1 MKKIFQSLINMFR
14 QPPPVSM
21 DMEQLRSIFARRYQL
36 FRRLLTAN
44 NNALQAMAELE
55 KLYHGQSSYRMADI
69 HHRIT
74 TIQINVYKMVAN
86 LLEMADGRYAR
97 LEKIVEDISEELD
110 SLLQWQPPLP
120 QGPDILSLEKTD
132 REKASLAGEKMA
144 RLGEVGQ
151 LGIAIPRGFIVTAA
165 ATRKIL
171 HKDLR
176 DEINRRLQIIDLENL
191 DALYSGCAAIQQLVR
206 NCTIPLPLQTDIYA
220 AFDHFFTADSQ
231 IAVRSSALG
240 EDSSGISFAGLY
252 TTRLYITRQQLLD
265 AILEVIASKYS
276 PRAIAYRRSRGFR
289 HEDIEMCV
297 GCIAMIDAAVSGV
310 FYSHDPQGLGD
321 GIRINAVSGIGK
333 GVVDGTEETSL
344 YLLARDEQQKID
356 HSSGEQLLTTEQLEQ
371 IAVIGRKLEN
381 HFHSP
386 QDMEWSI
393 DGSGRCIILQSR
405 PLQLHE
411 KPSAEEQ
418 YRVDSS
424 PLFSGGITAA
434 GGICC
439 GKAVV
444 VQTEKDATGF
454 PRGAILL
461 LAHPLPNWAPLLN
474 RAVGV
479 LAVTGS
485 EAGHLA
491 TVAREFSLPALFD
504 CGEGIMKLAGQTLTL
519 DADSRVVYAG
529 REEAL
534 LKNRRRQQGLMKDSP
549 VQRIL
554 GEALRYITP
563 LHLNDPDSTKF
574 KSVFCKTLHDI
585 TRFCH
590 EKSVTAM
597 FNFGDQYDFQ
607 QASAKQLA
615 GDVPLEWWLID
626 LADGLREGLDPTA
639 TTVHIDDVVST
650 PMRAIWQGITA
661 YPWQGPPPVSA
672 KGFGSIIFQS
682 SMRPEFSPDVAAHK
696 LNARNFFLISK
707 NFCNLGVRLG
717 YHYAMIEAYL
727 SEFLTES
734 YITFR
739 FKGGAADMRRKA
751 VRARLLAEVLDCYD
765 FRVEL
770 RSDALVARIKKQPAN
785 YLRQRLMVLGYL
797 SLHARQLDMVMNQAQ
812 MVEKYRNKFFKEIEE
827 MLQNSTFGEKNEYE
841 QENTPC

>member
-1 MKKIFQSLINMFR
+1 MKNLFQSLINIFR
-14 QPPPVSM
+14 SSPPAQA
-21 DMEQLRSIFARRYQL
+21 DMEELRAIFAKRYQL

-55 KLYHGQSSYRMADI
+55 KFYHGQAPYRMADI
-69 HHRIT
+69 HQRIT

-86 LLEMADGRYAR
+86 LLEMADGRYAK
-97 LEKIVEDISEELD
+97 LEKIVENITAELD
-110 SLLQWQPPLP
+110 SLLQQSIPPLH
-120 QGPDILSLEKTD
+120 GPDILPLEETNQKN
-132 REKASLAGEKMA
+132 ASLAGEKMA
-144 RLGEVGQ
+144 RLGEAGQ
-151 LGIAIPRGFIVTAA
+151 LGIAIPQGFIVTAA

-171 HKDLR
+171 HKDLHS
-176 DEINRRLQIIDLENL
+176 EINRRLQIIDLENL
-191 DALYSGCAAIQQLVR
+191 DAFYAGCAAIQQLVR
-206 NCTIPLPLQTDIYA
+206 DCTIPLQLQTDIYN
-220 AFDHFFTADSQ
+220 AFDRFFAADSQ

-240 EDSSGISFAGLY
+240 EDGSGVSFAGLY
-252 TTRLYITRQQLLD
+252 TTRLYITRQQLLT

-289 HEDIEMCV
+289 HEDIEMCI
-297 GCIAMIDAAVSGV
+297 GCIEMVDAAVSGV
-310 FYSHDPQGLGD
+310 FYSHDPQGTADL
-321 GIRINAVSGIGK
+321 IRINAVSGIGK

-344 YLLARDEQQKID
+344 YLLTRNDDQQQKIR
-356 HSSGEQLLTTEQLEQ
+356 HSGGRELLTTEQLQQ
-371 IAVIGRKLEN
+371 ITTIGRKLEN
-381 HFHSP
+381 YFQSP

-393 DGSGRCIILQSR
+393 DNSGKCIVLQSR
-405 PLQLHE
+405 PLQLHN
-411 KPSAEEQ
+411 PPPATEQ
-418 YRVDSS
+418 YTVTSP

-434 GGICC
+434 GGVCC

-444 VQTEKDATGF
+444 VKTEKEAVNF
-454 PRGAILL
+454 PHKAVLIV
-461 LAHPLPNWAPLLN
+461 AHPLPNWAPLLN
-474 RAVGV
+474 RAAGV
-479 LAVTGS
+479 IAATGS

-491 TVAREFSLPALFD
+491 TVAREFSLPALFG
-504 CGEGIMKLAGQTLTL
+504 CGEEIMKLAGQTLTL
-519 DADSRVVYAG
+519 DADDKAIYAG
-529 REEAL
+529 REEAV
-534 LKNRRRQQGLMKDSP
+534 LKNIRQKESLMKGSP

-554 GEALRYITP
+554 GEALRHITP
-563 LHLNDPDSTKF
+563 LNLNDPDSTKF

-597 FNFGDQYDFQ
+597 FDFGDQYNFH
-607 QASAKQLA
+607 QASAKQLT
-615 GDVPLEWWLID
+615 GDIPLEWWLID
-626 LADGLREGLDPTA
+626 LADGLREGLDPDA
-639 TTVHIDDVVST
+639 ATVHIDDVVST

-672 KGFGSIIFQS
+672 KGFGSILFQS

-751 VRARLLAEVLDCYD
+751 VRARLLAEVLERYD

-785 YLRQRLMVLGYL
+785 YLQQRLMILGYL

-827 MLQNSTFGEKNEYE
+827 MLQNSTFGEKNEY
-841 QENTPC
+841 

>member
-1 MKKIFQSLINMFR
+1 
-14 QPPPVSM
+14 M
-21 DMEQLRSIFARRYQL
+21 DTEELRTTFARRYQL
-36 FRRLLTAN
+36 FRQLLTAN

-55 KLYHGQSSYRMADI
+55 KLYHGQASYRMADI
-69 HHRIT
+69 HQHIT

-86 LLEMADGRYAR
+86 LLKMADGRYGK
-97 LEKIVEDISEELD
+97 LEKIVENITAELD
-110 SLLQWQPPLP
+110 SLLQQQPPPLH
-120 QGPDILSLEKTD
+120 GPDILPLTETD
-132 REKASLAGEKMA
+132 RQNTALVGEKMA
-144 RLGEVGQ
+144 RLGEAGQ
-151 LGIAIPRGFIVTAA
+151 LGLTIPAGFIVTAA

-171 HKDLR
+171 HKELR
-176 DEINRRLQIIDLENL
+176 SEINRRLQIIDLDNP
-191 DALYSGCAAIQQLVR
+191 DAFYAGCSAIQQLVR
-206 NCTIPLPLQTDIYA
+206 DCTIPLQLQTDIYN
-220 AFDHFFTADSQ
+220 AFDHFFTADSE

-240 EDSSGISFAGLY
+240 EDGSGISFAGLY
-252 TTRLYITRQQLLD
+252 TTRLYITRQQLLA

-276 PRAIAYRRSRGFR
+276 PRAIAYRRNRGFR

-297 GCIAMIDAAVSGV
+297 GCIAMVNATVSGV
-310 FYSHDPQGLGD
+310 FYSHDPQGRAEQ
-321 GIRINAVSGIGK
+321 IRINAISGIGK
-333 GVVDGTEETSL
+333 GVVDGTKETSL
-344 YLLARDEQQKID
+344 YLLARDDNQQQNIH
-356 HSSGEQLLTTEQLEQ
+356 HSSGRELLTTEQLQQ
-371 IAVIGRKLEN
+371 IAAIGSKLEN

-393 DGSGRCIILQSR
+393 DNNGNCIVLQSR
-405 PLQLHE
+405 PLQLHNR
-411 KPSAEEQ
+411 PSAAEQ
-418 YRVDSS
+418 PVITGPS
-424 PLFSGGITAA
+424 LFSGGITAA
-434 GGICC
+434 GGVCH

-444 VQTEKDATGF
+444 IQTEKEAANF
-454 PRGAILL
+454 PHGAILVV
-461 LAHPLPNWAPLLN
+461 AHPLPHWAPLLN
-474 RAVGV
+474 HAAGV
-479 LAVTGS
+479 LAATGT

-491 TVAREFSLPALFD
+491 TVTREFSLPALFG
-504 CGEGIMKLAGQTLTL
+504 CGEEIMKLAGQTLTL
-519 DADSRVVYAG
+519 DADGKTIYAG
-529 REEAL
+529 REQTVL
-534 LKNRRRQQGLMKDSP
+534 QNRRPKESLMKDSP
-549 VQRIL
+549 VQKIL
-554 GEALRYITP
+554 GEALRHITP
-563 LHLNDPDSTKF
+563 LNLDDPDSTKF

-597 FNFGDQYDFQ
+597 FTFGDNYNFH
-607 QASAKQLA
+607 QAAAKQLT
-615 GDVPLEWWLID
+615 GDIPLEWWLID
-626 LADGLREGLDPTA
+626 LADGLRQGLDPDA

-650 PMRAIWQGITA
+650 PMRAIWRGITA

-751 VRARLLAEVLDCYD
+751 VRAKLLAEVLAHYD

-770 RSDALVARIKKQPAN
+770 HSDALVARIKKQPVN
-785 YLRQRLMVLGYL
+785 YLRQRLMILGYL

-812 MVEKYRNKFFKEIEE
+812 MVEKYRNTFFHQIEE
-827 MLQNSTFGEKNEYE
+827 MLQNSTFGEKE
-841 QENTPC
+841 